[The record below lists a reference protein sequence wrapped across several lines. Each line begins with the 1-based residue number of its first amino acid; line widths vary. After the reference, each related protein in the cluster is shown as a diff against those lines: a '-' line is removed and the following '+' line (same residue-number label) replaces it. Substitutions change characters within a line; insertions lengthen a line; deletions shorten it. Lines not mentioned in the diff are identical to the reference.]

1 MAGCLFLCY
10 WPDFATG
17 SPGSSHAPSLV
28 AARLR
33 RRLSLCHDSVG
44 AYAWTGG
51 ETEADEA
58 FRRWGVRVLSGRLDP
73 DTFVALRQAHA
84 EAEHLVLA
92 MSRRRAEALQSI
104 LEPPAQPCEIWT
116 PDGETEG
123 EGVQELARALQL
135 PTAQPVGL
143 FIDWTSIEAYGGA
156 SDPAQFVRECIRH
169 AELVGTVVT
178 ALVYEAPGSPGGV
191 EYAGSGFR
199 TVLPEL
205 RSHSLQGM
213 QWDGSL
219 RAELARLAE
228 DPRAPQTWIL
238 VTHAGWVGDV
248 MTLAQARGIRVL
260 LWPPHEVEVPVA
272 VRATADG
279 CFNLATLIPALFDR
293 GVPAP
298 RLNGELRLADPA
310 RDESLL
316 DADQNTA
323 RLGPWMRL
331 VYHTE
336 CLLRQNRVSRI
347 SSRKLAAALAELEEF
362 GPTPS
367 NATLWINRARSEGL
381 LLSEPEWHRG
391 EPAARLSACRPN
403 PEHALVRS
411 ATEVPDRCLRL
422 LHQMLQKIP
431 WVSFKLLRSV
441 LAREQWLGG
450 PPFQL
455 DGAGIDEWLNF
466 LIHDGAIRMTKEP
479 NLVNPDYPVTALRLN
494 PEHPLSRSVVVE
506 ATEGT
511 RLAAERAILAVDHFM
526 TRNRKPWMAMGA
538 LRRSLDAMGR
548 EELQSVLQGLQNLG
562 ALVTESYPNPQKE
575 HSTTGCRLKSDEPIV
590 TEALHI
596 RNTIIRVTQEHQR
609 FRNWVPLAQV
619 NEELNLQCGEAPSN
633 SHRLAWFLLLRDEGI
648 LELDHDGHVPGSAWE
663 SVRCRLNLG
672 DAVVRSVV
680 SDRLLGE
687 GLAEARHLSPEPS
700 ENQVEVHISEV
711 RVPGTDR
718 AAPAA

>member
-17 SPGSSHAPSLV
+17 DPEANGASALV

-33 RRLSLCHDSVG
+33 RRLSLCFDSVA
-44 AYAWTGG
+44 AYMWTGG
-51 ETEADEA
+51 GSSEAGEE
-58 FRRWGVRVLSGRLDP
+58 FHRWGLRLLSGPLDP
-73 DTFVALRQAHA
+73 DTFVALRSAHP

-92 MSRRRAEALQSI
+92 MSRRRAEALLSI
-104 LEPPAQPCEIWT
+104 LEPPAPQSEIWT
-116 PDGETEG
+116 PEG
-123 EGVQELARALQL
+123 AGGAGAPELREALQL
-135 PTAQPVGL
+135 STAQPVSL
-143 FIDWTSIEAYGGA
+143 FIDWSSVESAGA
-156 SDPAQFVRECIRH
+156 AVDPGSFARECARQ
-169 AELVGTVVT
+169 AELVGTVVS
-178 ALVYEAPGSPGGV
+178 AQVFGAPGCPEGV
-191 EYAGSGFR
+191 EYAGSGR
-199 TVLPEL
+199 RGVPVEP
-205 RSHSLQGM
+205 RSSLV
-213 QWDGSL
+213 
-219 RAELARLAE
+219 AELERQAAQSG
-228 DPRAPQTWIL
+228 PGTWIL
-238 VTHAGWVGDV
+238 VTHAGWVAEV
-248 MTLAQARGIRVL
+248 MARAQRQGIRVL
-260 LWPPHEVEVPVA
+260 LWPSQELELPRSVQA
-272 VRATADG
+272 AADG
-279 CFNLATLIPALFDR
+279 CVGLRGMLPALFEPGGAAARPTAETREPDLPR
-293 GVPAP
+293 DELPA
-298 RLNGELRLADPA
+298 EADP
-310 RDESLL
+310 
-316 DADQNTA
+316 NTA
-323 RLGPWMRL
+323 RLGSWMRL
-331 VYHTE
+331 IYHIE
-336 CLLRQNRVSRI
+336 CVLRQSRVSRI
-347 SSRKLAAALAELEEF
+347 SSRKLSMVLAELEEF
-362 GPTPS
+362 GPTPA

-381 LLSEPEWHRG
+381 LLAEPEWHRG
-391 EPAARLSACRPN
+391 DATARASTCRPN
-403 PEHALVRS
+403 LEHPLVRS

-431 WVSFKLLRSV
+431 WVSFKLLRNV

-494 PEHPLSRSVVVE
+494 QEHPLSRSVVVE

-538 LRRSLDAMGR
+538 LRRSLEAMGR

-609 FRNWVPLAQV
+609 YRNWVPLAQV
-619 NEELNLQCGEAPSN
+619 NEELNLHCGEAPST

-648 LELDHDGHVPGSAWE
+648 LELDHDGHLPGSAWE
-663 SVRCRLNLG
+663 SVRCRLNLT

-680 SDRLLGE
+680 SDRLSGE
-687 GLAEARHLSPEPS
+687 EASELHHASAQPAESP
-700 ENQVEVHISEV
+700 VEVHITELERPA
-711 RVPGTDR
+711 RVAQGM
-718 AAPAA
+718 

>member
-17 SPGSSHAPSLV
+17 DPEVNGASLV

-33 RRLSLCHDSVG
+33 RRLSLCFDSVA

-51 ETEADEA
+51 GSSDAGEE
-58 FRRWGVRVLSGRLDP
+58 FRRWGLRLLSGPLDP
-73 DTFVALRQAHA
+73 DTFVALRSAHP

-92 MSRRRAEALQSI
+92 MSRHRADALLSI
-104 LEPPAQPCEIWT
+104 LEPPAQQAEIWT
-116 PDGETEG
+116 PDGGAEG
-123 EGVQELARALQL
+123 AGALELREALQL
-135 PTAQPVGL
+135 ATAQPVSL
-143 FIDWTSIEAYGGA
+143 FIDWPSVESAGTAA
-156 SDPAQFVRECIRH
+156 DPGSFTRECVRQ
-169 AELVGTVVT
+169 AELVGTVVS
-178 ALVYEAPGSPGGV
+178 AQVFGAPGCPAGV
-191 EYAGSGFR
+191 EYAGSSRRGVPVEPR
-199 TVLPEL
+199 GPALDG
-205 RSHSLQGM
+205 LQH
-213 QWDGSL
+213 GSL
-219 RAELARLAE
+219 AAELERQTAAQSR
-228 DPRAPQTWIL
+228 PGTWIL
-238 VTHAGWVGDV
+238 VTHAGWVAKV
-248 MTLAQARGIRVL
+248 MARAQRRGIRVL
-260 LWPPHEVEVPVA
+260 LWPPQELELPRS
-272 VRATADG
+272 VRAAADG
-279 CFNLATLIPALFDR
+279 CTGLSAMLPTLFEAGAAVRPAAEAREPDLPRDEL
-293 GVPAP
+293 PA
-298 RLNGELRLADPA
+298 EADP
-310 RDESLL
+310 
-316 DADQNTA
+316 NTA
-323 RLGPWMRL
+323 RLSSWMRL
-331 VYHTE
+331 IYHVE
-336 CLLRQNRVSRI
+336 CVLRQARVSRI
-347 SSRKLAAALAELEEF
+347 SSRKLAMALAELEEF
-362 GPTPS
+362 GPTPA
-367 NATLWINRARSEGL
+367 NAALWINRARSEGL
-381 LLSEPEWHRG
+381 LLSEPEWHRV
-391 EPAARLSACRPN
+391 EAAARASTCRPN
-403 PEHALVRS
+403 LEHPLVRS

-431 WVSFKLLRSV
+431 WVSFKLLRNV

-494 PEHPLSRSVVVE
+494 QEHPLSRSVVVE

-538 LRRSLDAMGR
+538 LRRSLEAMGR

-609 FRNWVPLAQV
+609 YRNWVPLAQV
-619 NEELNLQCGEAPSN
+619 NEELNVHCGEPPST

-648 LELDHDGHVPGSAWE
+648 LELDHDGHLPGSAWE
-663 SVRCRLNLG
+663 SVRCRLNLT

-680 SDRLLGE
+680 SDRLSGDETPEL
-687 GLAEARHLSPEPS
+687 RHAPVDPVESP
-700 ENQVEVHISEV
+700 VEVHITELERPA
-711 RVPGTDR
+711 RVAQGM
-718 AAPAA
+718 